1 MVLQLWKFRSEHIR
15 EGPFDG
21 LPLLLHATPIVSDSS
36 FDMYVTHLVTG
47 TRINIIALVQAY
59 CRRRHI
65 RILTSDE
72 IL

>member
-1 MVLQLWKFRSEHIR
+1 MVLQLWKFNSEHIR

-21 LPLLLHATPIVSDSS
+21 MPLLLHATPILTNAP
-36 FDMYVTHLVTG
+36 FNEYVTHLVTG
-47 TRINIIALVQAY
+47 TRIGVIALVQAY

-65 RILTSDE
+65 RILTSNE